1 MMLASTELPA
11 SSIASNIVAAG
22 VYPPVSGGTPS
33 GSVDDGVGSVSGAP
47 RRPFNIM
54 SRHNVQSRINA
65 KQELGN

>member
-33 GSVDDGVGSVSGAP
+33 GSVDDGVGRVSGAP
-47 RRPFNIM
+47 RRPFNI
-54 SRHNVQSRINA
+54 
-65 KQELGN
+65 